1 MYCLELA
8 GATVLAAKILR
19 VGADAY
25 RVEPP
30 ELVMIR
36 LGSRQPFRQERDQP
50 ARVNAEA
57 AGDFGLWRNNAP
69 SRRILPSAIA
79 IFLAQNGRKSE
90 AGKVLRGRYSLASVR
105 AGIASSN

>member
-1 MYCLELA
+1 LVFIFKLRFPVSLFRLSFPLNLYCLELA

-19 VGADAY
+19 VGAEAY

-30 ELVMIR
+30 ELVMVR
-36 LGSRQPFRQERDQP
+36 LGGWQPFRQERDQP

-69 SRRILPSAIA
+69 SRRILPSAVT
-79 IFLAQNGRKSE
+79 IFLA
-90 AGKVLRGRYSLASVR
+90 
-105 AGIASSN
+105 